1 MMKLTIDQA
10 LLKAVELHKEGK
22 LQVAEG
28 LYKAILQI
36 QPKHP
41 DANHNLGVL
50 AVSLNNRVAALSLF
64 KTALEVSPN
73 EGQFWISYIDAL
85 IKEKQLENASNAI
98 LKAKKAGLSA
108 KAITTLEVQLTQT
121 KALQGPAPSAHI
133 QTQLNSPNQTEI
145 DALLE
150 HYQSGQYDVAEDLA
164 KTITH
169 AFPRY
174 QFGWKLL
181 GALYQYNGRLEESLV
196 ANETAVAIWPNDS
209 EANNNLGITLQALGR
224 MNDAEES
231 FKKAI
236 WMKPDF
242 SEAYFNLGITLQTL
256 SRHREAE
263 ENYKKA
269 IAYNPDRAEAYFNL
283 GITLQTL
290 GKPEEAEQSFKKA
303 IVIEPQHLKAHLN
316 LGITIQSLG
325 RFVEAEEIFKIAIV
339 IKPDD
344 AETHFNLGNTL
355 INLGSVIKAEASYQ
369 QAIALKPDYAE
380 AHNNLAY
387 ALLELGKLKEAEIS
401 YRNAIA
407 INPAYEENCTHL
419 LAAINGLNPLR
430 ATDAYVS
437 SLFDSYAKK
446 FDSSLVDNL
455 NYITPT
461 SIASLLRSLISSANS
476 RSDILDLGC
485 GTGLAGEALVDLAK
499 TLVGIDLSKEM
510 LKLAKAKNI
519 YDRLIQDEIHH
530 ALGQENASSFDV
542 VVSCDVFIYIGDLR
556 EIFDG
561 VFNVLRVGGF
571 FAFSTEALF
580 STDFENTELSPGYK
594 LTASARYSHSAKYLS
609 RLIDPNRFALH
620 IFKEEQ
626 IRIEKGKPVMGYLVV
641 IKKKPQPE

>member
-1 MMKLTIDQA
+1 MGNA
-10 LLKAVELHKEGK
+10 LYDMGKPEDAVTYYSK
-22 LQVAEG
+22 
-28 LYKAILQI
+28 
-36 QPKHP
+36 
-41 DANHNLGVL
+41 
-50 AVSLNNRVAALSLF
+50 
-64 KTALEVSPN
+64 ALEQDQELSDVHYN
-73 EGQFWISYIDAL
+73 LANTLYMLQQTDR
-85 IKEKQLENASNAI
+85 AI
-98 LKAKKAGLSA
+98 
-108 KAITTLEVQLTQT
+108 
-121 KALQGPAPSAHI
+121 
-133 QTQLNSPNQTEI
+133 
-145 DALLE
+145 E
-150 HYQSGQYDVAEDLA
+150 H
-164 KTITH
+164 
-169 AFPRY
+169 
-174 QFGWKLL
+174 
-181 GALYQYNGRLEESLV
+181 
-196 ANETAVAIWPNDS
+196 
-209 EANNNLGITLQALGR
+209 
-224 MNDAEES
+224 
-231 FKKAI
+231 
-236 WMKPDF
+236 
-242 SEAYFNLGITLQTL
+242 
-256 SRHREAE
+256 
-263 ENYKKA
+263 YKKA
-269 IAYNPDRAEAYFNL
+269 IELNPDKSETYYNLGNAFCVVNRFAEAISVYKKSIELDSYNPPAFY
-283 GITLQTL
+283 
-290 GKPEEAEQSFKKA
+290 
-303 IVIEPQHLKAHLN
+303 
-316 LGITIQSLG
+316 
-325 RFVEAEEIFKIAIV
+325 
-339 IKPDD
+339 
-344 AETHFNLGNTL
+344 NLGNTL

-387 ALLELGKLKEAEIS
+387 AFLELGKLKEAEIS

-461 SIASLLRSLISSANS
+461 SIASLLRSLIPSANP

-530 ALGQENASSFDV
+530 ALGLENASSFDV

-580 STDFENTELSPGYK
+580 STDFENIELSPGYK

-626 IRIEKGKPVMGYLVV
+626 IRIEKGQPVMGYLVV
-641 IKKKPQPE
+641 IQKKPQPE